1 VDQDI
6 VALTR
11 AGSANEVDIFGNS
24 LTGYKTGIVRVG
36 GRISIKQASMLS
48 IVPPGAR
55 ATM

>member
-1 VDQDI
+1 M
-6 VALTR
+6 ALTR